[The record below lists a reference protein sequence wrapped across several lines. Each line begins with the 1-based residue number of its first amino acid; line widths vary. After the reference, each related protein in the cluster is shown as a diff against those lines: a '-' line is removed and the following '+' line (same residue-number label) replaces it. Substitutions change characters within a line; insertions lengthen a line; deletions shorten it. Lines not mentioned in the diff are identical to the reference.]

1 MLRDSQTFCWV
12 HPGILSLLL
21 AVTPLS
27 TPFAQNHPDNTEAPA
42 ATPLPEVNWLQTLA
56 TLLGPSLTSAIRQ
69 GRDHAYP
76 HGQRIPKAI
85 RGALAPFFSPAVL
98 QKVRYSTAW
107 QDATAQATLYS
118 VLLGS
123 GANAVTL
130 IDVIIF
136 RDEQHAADPVLW
148 AHELTHVEQYDRL
161 GVEAFAVQYLQQAWV
176 LEREASA
183 KAETI
188 KGQLSP

>member
-1 MLRDSQTFCWV
+1 MRT
-12 HPGILSLLL
+12 GILSLLL
-21 AVTPLS
+21 AAAPLS
-27 TPFAQNHPDNTEAPA
+27 EPFAQNHPESTEAPA
-42 ATPLPEVNWLQTLA
+42 APLPEVNWLQTLA

-76 HGQRIPKAI
+76 RGHMVPKAI
-85 RGALAPFFSPAVL
+85 RKALAPFFSRAIL

-107 QDATAQATLYS
+107 QDATTQATLYS

-161 GVEAFAVQYLQQAWV
+161 GVEGFAAQYLQQAWV
-176 LEREASA
+176 LEHEASA